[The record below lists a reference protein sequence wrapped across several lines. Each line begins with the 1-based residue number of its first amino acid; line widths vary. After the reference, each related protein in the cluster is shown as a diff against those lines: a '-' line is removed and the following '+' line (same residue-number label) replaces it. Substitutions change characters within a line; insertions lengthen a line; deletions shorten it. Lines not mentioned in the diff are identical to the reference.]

1 MLTDGADISPK
12 YNPEPETVEGC
23 VNLWYLI
30 QFWMSKVTYILFDKG
45 LLYFLECN
53 SEQKPKI
60 TSYVYFTSNKR
71 STSQLTEL
79 SEVTFTIFIAP

>member
-53 SEQKPKI
+53 SEQNLKSP
-60 TSYVYFTSNKR
+60 VM
-71 STSQLTEL
+71 
-79 SEVTFTIFIAP
+79 FILPPTKEYQPTNWA

>member
-45 LLYFLECN
+45 LLYFLE
-53 SEQKPKI
+53 I
-60 TSYVYFTSNKR
+60 TGYVYFTSNKG
-71 STSQLTEL
+71 
-79 SEVTFTIFIAP
+79 VPAN